1 MKLPSLLAAGLLSLA
16 SSSTANAETELPT
29 MQTTNMG
36 VTIEVLDAFVTTQ
49 NQVVADLRVTN
60 DSGEPI
66 KLAGNP
72 TFTFA
77 VTESGIQLP
86 LVNRQSNPAINV
98 GDGESIATRLSFKG
112 TPETLSDEISIIFN
126 ANNGRDD
133 AAPLVAFNNL
143 KLR

>member
-16 SSSTANAETELPT
+16 SSLTANAETELPT

-66 KLAGNP
+66 KLAENP
-72 TFTFA
+72 AFTFA

-112 TPETLSDEISIIFN
+112 TPKTLSDEISIIFN